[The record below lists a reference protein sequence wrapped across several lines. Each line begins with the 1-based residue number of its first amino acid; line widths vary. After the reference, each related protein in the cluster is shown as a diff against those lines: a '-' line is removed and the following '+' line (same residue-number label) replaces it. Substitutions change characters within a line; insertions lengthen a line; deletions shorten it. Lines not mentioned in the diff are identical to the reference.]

1 MKDTIIKLF
10 NLEPQDIEQINICS
24 ESFTVFVFITLKKRF
39 QRCPSCGCSTK
50 RVHDYRQRTIEHGII
65 NDAYT
70 TIVFKQRRYYCTQCG
85 QSFSEANPFAMPGK
99 RLSKYMILRIM
110 KMLSKPRVTYSE
122 VAEAV
127 GVSTSTILRT
137 FDKYAGVTQ
146 IDLPACL
153 CIDEIYAVK
162 RKQQVYACVLVN
174 MQNSQIYDLLPNRFK
189 SDLAEYFSRISLS
202 ERSNVKYIC
211 MDMYDVYRDL
221 ARIYFP
227 NAKVCVDSF
236 HVVQLIN
243 RMFNSIRIR
252 VMNRYDRDSE
262 EYRLLKKFHLLLT
275 KNSAR
280 IRLDEPTDLHRY
292 SKLLGTRYPTPRRI
306 INDLL
311 DLDMELC
318 LAYELKEEYLYI
330 NSRTSSEDAA
340 KRFDNFL
347 SEIAIYDIPEFNT
360 LLKTL
365 KKWRVEII
373 NSFDYYEGKRISN
386 GPIESVN
393 SRLKLI
399 KRNGNGYRDFER
411 YKRRALYS
419 LNKDST
425 INI

>member
-1 MKDTIIKLF
+1 MMHIQLSFLSNEDTI
-10 NLEPQDIEQINICS
+10 
-24 ESFTVFVFITLKKRF
+24 
-39 QRCPSCGCSTK
+39 
-50 RVHDYRQRTIEHGII
+50 
-65 NDAYT
+65 
-70 TIVFKQRRYYCTQCG
+70 
-85 QSFSEANPFAMPGK
+85 
-99 RLSKYMILRIM
+99 
-110 KMLSKPRVTYSE
+110 E

-127 GVSTSTILRT
+127 GVSTSTVLRT
-137 FDKYAGVTQ
+137 FDRYAGVTQ
-146 IDLPACL
+146 IDMPACL

-202 ERSNVKYIC
+202 ERSYVKYIC

-227 NAKVCVDSF
+227 NAKICVDSF

-243 RMFNSIRIR
+243 RMFNSIRIK
-252 VMNRYDRDSE
+252 VMNRYNRDSE

-280 IRLDEPTDLHRY
+280 IRLDEPTDFHRY

-340 KRFDNFL
+340 ERFDNFL
-347 SEIAIYDIPEFNT
+347 DEIAIYDIPEFNT